1 MSPNPSAP
9 HTSPFEAIKKVDP
22 DTGAEFWSSRD
33 FAKVLGYDS
42 YRNFEP
48 VIEKAKIA
56 CDQSGHKVV
65 DHFVDSH
72 TMITLGKGGQREV
85 KIVLMS
91 RYACYLAIQNADP
104 HKEIV
109 AAGQTYFA
117 VQTRRQELSDEDKM
131 LEDQRRLLI
140 RRDIRLHNAQ
150 LANAAMQAGVVEP
163 RDYAIFMD
171 HGYRG
176 LYGGM
181 GQTAIHKQKGLKKS
195 QKILDHMGSEE
206 LSDNWFAR
214 TQAEAKIRREGIQ
227 GKEAANKVHHDVSAE
242 VRDTIKKLGGTM
254 PEDLPTPPD
263 SIQQLEAREK
273 KKKKLLKPKNPD
285 QLPLPGAEENIEED
299 FDDEGEGSK

>member
-1 MSPNPSAP
+1 MSPTSSAVP
-9 HTSPFEAIKKVDP
+9 HISPFEEIKQVDP
-22 DTGAEFWSSRD
+22 ETGSEFWSSRD

-48 VIEKAKIA
+48 VIERAKMA
-56 CDQSGHKVV
+56 CEKSGHKIA
-65 DHFVDSH
+65 DHYVDSH

-85 KIVLMS
+85 KVVLMS

-104 HKEIV
+104 NKEIV

-117 VQTRRQELSDEDKM
+117 VQTRRQELSDEEKL
-131 LEDQRRLLI
+131 LEDQRRLII
-140 RRDIRLHNAQ
+140 RQDIRLHNAK
-150 LANAAMQAGVVEP
+150 LANAAMQAGVVDP

-181 GQTAIHKQKGLKKS
+181 GQAAIHKRKGLKKS

-206 LSDNWFAR
+206 LSDNWFTR

-227 GKEAANKVHHDVSAE
+227 GKEAANQAHKDVGAE
-242 VRDTIKKLGGTM
+242 VRQTIKKLGGTM

-263 SIQQLEAREK
+263 SIRQLEAREK
-273 KKKKLLKPKNPD
+273 KKKKLLNPEDPD
-285 QLPLPGAEENIEED
+285 QLPLLDEEKTDED
-299 FDDEGEGSK
+299 GDDDKKE